1 MLLKLQCV
9 ETAAG
14 LESRAAV
21 QPAGTCCVHR
31 PTLSALRYDLSNCSS
46 NNLKVKARLY
56 VRSYSAVVSVIDGR
70 VLSLMIV
77 APILL
82 MAVTAVIQMMCSEA
96 NFNQV
101 KYCLTKNRERTATA

>member
-31 PTLSALRYDLSNCSS
+31 PSLSALRYDLSKCSS
-46 NNLKVKARLY
+46 NSLNVKARLY
-56 VRSYSAVVSVIDGR
+56 VCSFGTVVSVIDGL
-70 VLSLMIV
+70 VLYLIIV
-77 APILL
+77 ALIFW
-82 MAVTAVIQMMCSEA
+82 MTVIGVIQMMGS
-96 NFNQV
+96 
-101 KYCLTKNRERTATA
+101 